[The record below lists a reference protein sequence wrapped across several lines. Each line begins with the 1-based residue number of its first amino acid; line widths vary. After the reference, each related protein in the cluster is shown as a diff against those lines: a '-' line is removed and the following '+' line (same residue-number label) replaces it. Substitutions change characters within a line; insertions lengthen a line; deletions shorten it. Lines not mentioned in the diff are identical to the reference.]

1 MLPPPA
7 ETSGV
12 EIGRRALL
20 LSIGALA
27 LTFLIP
33 VMGLAL
39 GVFSVVVCVRAW
51 RALSRKKGSVVMPVL
66 GTLVSLAS
74 ITLAASVTWLQ
85 SYFSTELSTYAE
97 CMKGA
102 GTSTSQQVCVTDLQ
116 RGMERK
122 LPFMPKGSIQLP
134 FPP

>member
-1 MLPPPA
+1 MLPPA

-27 LTFLIP
+27 LTLIVP
-33 VMGLAL
+33 VLGLAL
-39 GVFSVVVCVRAW
+39 GVFAVIVCFRAW
-51 RALSRKKGSVVMPVL
+51 RTLSRKRSSVLMPVL
-66 GTLVSLAS
+66 GALVAAFS
-74 ITLAASVTWLQ
+74 IVLAASVTWFQ
-85 SYFSTELSTYAE
+85 TYFSGELTAYNE

-102 GTSTSQQVCVTDLQ
+102 GTTTAQQACVSHLE
-116 RGMERK
+116 RAMESK
-122 LPFMPKGSIQLP
+122 LSFIPQGTLRLP